1 MADMIAEQMTGSSLV
16 TPAPRSLV
24 DRLKSITAAEWILL
38 VGLVAL
44 TAPTLGYIVDVSW
57 STESGGHG
65 PIVLVTGAWLI
76 WRMWPEV
83 AKVAQPVSTRRFLL
97 FFVPLLILA
106 IIAKITQIIEIEG
119 YLVYGV
125 IVSVVYGLIGMR
137 AMRLLLFPLLY
148 MAFVVPPPDSLV
160 AAITN
165 PLKTYISEYA
175 VLFLYKLGYPIGGA
189 GVTIQIGQYQL
200 LVAQACSGLNSLVSL
215 SAISSFYVYLQR
227 GAHVGYSIFLLAT
240 ILPVAVFANFIRV
253 LILILLTYHVSE
265 SAAQGFL
272 HNFAGLTM
280 FVTALLTI
288 FGIDSVVSRLIERK
302 RVKAHI

>member
-1 MADMIAEQMTGSSLV
+1 MADMMVDELAATAPV
-16 TPAPRSLV
+16 VPATRTIVS
-24 DRLKSITAAEWILL
+24 RLKSITIDQWVLL
-38 VGLVAL
+38 AGLVAL
-44 TAPTLGYIVDVSW
+44 TAPTLGYIVDESW

-76 WRMWPEV
+76 WRLWPEV
-83 AKVAQPVSTRRFLL
+83 EKVAQPVPTARFLM
-97 FFVPLLILA
+97 FFIPLLILA
-106 IIAKITQIIEIEG
+106 IMAKITQIIELEG

-125 IVSVVYGLIGMR
+125 IMSVFYGLIGMR
-137 AMRLLLFPLLY
+137 AMRLLWFPLLY
-148 MAFVVPPPDSLV
+148 LAFVVPPPDSLV

-165 PLKTYISEYA
+165 PLKTYISQYS
-175 VLFLYKLGYPIGGA
+175 VLLLYELGYPIGGA

-227 GAHVGYSIFLLAT
+227 GAHMGYSIFLLAT

-288 FGIDSVVSRLIERK
+288 FGIDSLVSRLIERK
-302 RVKAHI
+302 KIRAHV